1 MPRAGAVHYIKSSH
15 GDVAHNWCTPTVG
28 TASRNRLGS
37 PLVRMALLEGQG
49 PSARHEVFY
58 FGGAEL
64 GAVRVGDMKFIFY
77 QQPAGWSG
85 PKMPRS
91 SKHPS
96 SSAPRLCQAKPARPA
111 PPGSTAT
118 SSLLAGLGGSLRG
131 SNWPDG
137 GRLSA
142 NAGPFKLEAVKQ
154 QIKSLRAR
162 DGK

>member
-1 MPRAGAVHYIKSSH
+1 MHGRGLRWAKSSH
-15 GDVAHNWCTPTVG
+15 GDVALNRCTPTVG

-85 PKMPRS
+85 PKMMTNMPGLVNIR
-91 SKHPS
+91 HR
-96 SSAPRLCQAKPARPA
+96 AH
-111 PPGSTAT
+111 PGSVRRNRRDRR
-118 SSLLAGLGGSLRG
+118 LLVLR
-131 SNWPDG
+131 
-137 GRLSA
+137 
-142 NAGPFKLEAVKQ
+142 Q
-154 QIKSLRAR
+154 RAR
-162 DGK
+162 GAWRFVEGQQLA